1 MLSRRHLRIKVLQS
15 LYALQA
21 AREADY
27 QLAVDFIVESFKP
40 DLNSMTPQDPVKLEG
55 MRKITTMLLEEHYR
69 SGDISKDEDAPAEA
83 IVTAK
88 NALKYY
94 QDLYR
99 KDKQRIARQLTPEV
113 EAIYNSY
120 LLLLQLFIEL
130 GSLSQGE
137 RERQYDDPDSNPL
150 AKLSGFDTNQVV
162 IALTQSTVLQ
172 DEFIRRGITWG
183 EHATGL
189 VRKLFREVFRQDEVY
204 RAYCAQKKHTIEED
218 QQLMQ
223 HALKEVILKNEE
235 VINFFELNDLYWSE
249 NGDLARK
256 MTNKTLKSATEPE
269 GVQLSPLTDDWE
281 EDRYFME
288 ELFEQTVT
296 RNDEYEQLV
305 AEPLKNWD
313 LERLAP
319 MDYLILKMSV
329 SEMVN
334 FPGIPVKVTINEAIE
349 IAKEYSTP
357 KSGKFVNGILDTLSK
372 KLVKE
377 GKVRKSGRGLL
388 DNK

>member
-27 QLAVDFIVESFKP
+27 QLAIDFITESFKP
-40 DLNSMTPQDPVKLEG
+40 NLNTMAPQDPVKLEG
-55 MRKITTMLLEEHYR
+55 MRKITTILLDEHHR
-69 SGDISKDEDAPAEA
+69 KGEISKDEDAPAEA

-94 QDLYR
+94 LDLFR
-99 KDKQRIARQLTPEV
+99 KDKQRIAKQLTPEV
-113 EAIYNSY
+113 EAIYNTY

-130 GSLSQGE
+130 GSFSQAE
-137 RERQYDDPDSNPL
+137 RERQYDDPDSNPI
-150 AKLSGFDTNQVV
+150 AKLAGFDTNRVV
-162 IALTQSTVLQ
+162 IALTESKGLQ
-172 DEFIRRGITWG
+172 NEFIRKGITWG
-183 EHATGL
+183 NEVNGL
-189 VRKLFREVFRQDEVY
+189 IRKLFRDVFRQDETY
-204 RAYCAQKKHTIEED
+204 RAYCTQKNHTVEED

-223 HALKEVILKNEE
+223 HALREVVLKNDE
-235 VINFFELNDLYWSE
+235 VTSFFELKDLYWSE

-256 MTNKTLKSATEPE
+256 MVSKTLKSATEPD
-269 GVQLSPLTDDWE
+269 GVLLVPLTDDWE

-296 RNDEYEQLV
+296 YNDEYEGYIS
-305 AEPLKNWD
+305 EPLKNWD
-313 LERLAP
+313 VERLSA

-329 SEMVN
+329 SEMIN

-372 KLVKE
+372 NLIKE
-377 GKVRKSGRGLL
+377 GKIRKSGRGLL

>member
-27 QLAVDFIVESFKP
+27 QLAIDFITESFKP

-55 MRKITTMLLEEHYR
+55 MRKITTLLLEENYR
-69 SGDISKDEDAPAEA
+69 KGAIPDDEETPSEA
-83 IVTAK
+83 IVTAR

-94 QDLYR
+94 EDLYK
-99 KDKQRIARQLTPEV
+99 KDKRRLSRQLTPEV
-113 EAIYNSY
+113 EAIYSAY

-130 GSLSQGE
+130 SSLSKTE
-137 RERQYDDPDSNPL
+137 RERQYDDPDSNPI
-150 AKLSGFDTNQVV
+150 AKLSGFDTNRAV
-162 IALTQSTVLQ
+162 IALSESKKLES
-172 DEFIRRGITWG
+172 EFIRKGISWG
-183 EHATGL
+183 NEVTGL
-189 VRKLFREVFRQDEVY
+189 IRKLFRDVFRQDETY
-204 RAYCAQKKHTIEED
+204 RAYCAQKTHTPEED
-218 QQLMQ
+218 QQLVLYS
-223 HALKEVILKNEE
+223 LKEVILKNEE

-256 MTNKTLKSATEPE
+256 MTNKTLKSATESDV
-269 GVQLSPLTDDWE
+269 VQIIPLTNDWE
-281 EDRYFME
+281 EDSSFMQ
-288 ELFEQTVT
+288 ELFDETVN
-296 RNDEYEQLV
+296 RNDEFEAII

-313 LERLAP
+313 LERLSA

-329 SEMVN
+329 SEMVS
-334 FPGIPVKVTINEAIE
+334 FPGIPVKVSINEAIE
-349 IAKEYSTP
+349 IAKDYSTP

-372 KLVKE
+372 TLIKE
-377 GKVRKSGRGLL
+377 GKIRKSGRGLL

>member
-55 MRKITTMLLEEHYR
+55 MRKITTMLLEENYR
-69 SGDISKDEDAPAEA
+69 GGDISKDEDAPAEA

-150 AKLSGFDTNQVV
+150 SKLSGFDTNQVV
-162 IALTQSTVLQ
+162 VALTQSTVLQ
-172 DEFIRRGITWG
+172 DEFIRRGISWG
-183 EHATGL
+183 EHATGM

-204 RAYCAQKKHTIEED
+204 RAYCAQKKHTVEED

>member
-27 QLAVDFIVESFKP
+27 QLAVDFIVESYKP

-55 MRKITTMLLEEHYR
+55 MRKITTLLLEENYR
-69 SGDISKDEDAPAEA
+69 SGQISNDEDAPPQA
-83 IVTAK
+83 IVVAK

-94 QDLYR
+94 EDLFR
-99 KDKQRIARQLTPEV
+99 KDKQRISKQLTPEV
-113 EAIYNSY
+113 EAIYNTY

-130 GSLSQGE
+130 GSLSQAE
-137 RERQYDDPDSNPL
+137 RERQYDNPDNNPI
-150 AKLSGFDTNQVV
+150 AKVAGFDTNRVV

-172 DEFIRRGITWG
+172 DEFIRRGTTWG
-183 EHATGL
+183 VETTGL
-189 VRKLFREVFRQDEVY
+189 IRKLFRDVFRQDETY
-204 RAYCAQKKHTIEED
+204 RAYCAVKQHTAEED

-223 HALKEVILKNEE
+223 HALREVVLKNEE
-235 VINFFELNDLYWSE
+235 VINYFELKDLYWAE

-256 MTNKTLKSATEPE
+256 MVIKTLKSTTDAN
-269 GVQLSPLTDDWE
+269 GLQLLPLTGDWE

-288 ELFEQTVT
+288 ELFEQTIT
-296 RNDEYEQLV
+296 NNDEYEAII

-313 LERLAP
+313 SDRLSAL
-319 MDYLILKMSV
+319 DYLILKMGV
-329 SEMVN
+329 SEMIN
-334 FPGIPVKVTINEAIE
+334 FPAIPVKVTINEALE

-357 KSGKFVNGILDTLSK
+357 KSSKFVNGILDTLSK
-372 KLVKE
+372 KLINE
-377 GKVRKSGRGLL
+377 GKIRKSGRGLL

>member
-1 MLSRRHLRIKVLQS
+1 MLSRRHLRVKVLQS

-27 QLAVDFIVESFKP
+27 QLSIDFIMESFKP
-40 DLNSMTPQDPVKLEG
+40 DLNSMTPQDPLKLEG
-55 MRKITTMLLEEHYR
+55 MRKITTLLLEENYR
-69 SGDISKDEDAPAEA
+69 KGDIAQDEDTPPTAY
-83 IVTAK
+83 VTAK
-88 NALKYY
+88 NALRYY
-94 QDLYR
+94 QDLFK
-99 KDKQRIARQLTPEV
+99 KDKQRISRQLTPEV
-113 EAIYNSY
+113 EAIYNTY

-137 RERQYDDPDSNPL
+137 RERQYDDPDNKPL
-150 AKLSGFDTNQVV
+150 SKIAGFDTNRVV
-162 IALTQSTVLQ
+162 IALAESKTLEN
-172 DEFIRRGITWG
+172 EFIRRGITWG
-183 EHATGL
+183 KETTGL
-189 VRKLFREVFRQDEVY
+189 VRTLFRDVFRNDDTY
-204 RAYCAQKKHTIEED
+204 RAYCETKEHTPEED
-218 QQLMQ
+218 LQLMLN
-223 HALKEVILKNEE
+223 ALKDVILKNEE
-235 VINFFELNDLYWSE
+235 VVNFFELNDLYWSE

-256 MTNKTLKSATEPE
+256 MANKSLKSTIEE
-269 GVQLSPLTDDWE
+269 TGLQLIPLTDDWE
-281 EDRYFME
+281 EDRFFME
-288 ELFEQTVT
+288 ELFEQTIT
-296 RNDEYEQLV
+296 RNDEIEQII

-329 SEMVN
+329 SEMMS

-372 KLVKE
+372 TLIKE

>member
-27 QLAVDFIVESFKP
+27 QLAIDFITESFKP
-40 DLNSMTPQDPVKLEG
+40 NLNTMTPQDPVKLEG
-55 MRKITTMLLEEHYR
+55 MRKITTLLLDEHHR
-69 SGDISKDEDAPAEA
+69 KGEISNDEDAPAEA

-94 QDLYR
+94 LDLFR
-99 KDKQRIARQLTPEV
+99 KDKQRIAKQLTPEV
-113 EAIYNSY
+113 EAIHNTY

-130 GSLSQGE
+130 GSFSQAE
-137 RERQYDDPDSNPL
+137 RERQYDDPDNNPI
-150 AKLSGFDTNQVV
+150 AKSAGFDTNRVV
-162 IALTQSTVLQ
+162 IALTESKGLQ
-172 DEFIRRGITWG
+172 NEFIRKGIMWG
-183 EHATGL
+183 NEVNGL
-189 VRKLFREVFRQDEVY
+189 IRKLFRDVFRQDEVY
-204 RAYCAQKKHTIEED
+204 RAYCAQKDHTVEED

-223 HALKEVILKNEE
+223 HALREVILKNEE
-235 VINFFELNDLYWSE
+235 VISFFELKDLYWSE

-256 MTNKTLKSATEPE
+256 MVSKTLKSATEPD
-269 GVQLSPLTDDWE
+269 GVLLVPLTDDWE

-296 RNDEYEQLV
+296 YNDEYEGFIT
-305 AEPLKNWD
+305 EPLKNWD
-313 LERLAP
+313 VERLSAI
-319 MDYLILKMSV
+319 DYLILKMSV
-329 SEMVN
+329 SEMIN

-372 KLVKE
+372 NLIKE
-377 GKVRKSGRGLL
+377 GKIRKSGRGLL

>member
-15 LYALQA
+15 LYSLQA

-27 QLAVDFIVESFKP
+27 QLAIDFIVESYKP
-40 DLNSMTPQDPVKLEG
+40 DLNSMAPQDPVKLEG
-55 MRKITTMLLEEHYR
+55 MRKMTILLLEENHR
-69 SGDISKDEDAPAEA
+69 SGQIADDEDAPAPA
-83 IVTAK
+83 IAMAK

-94 QDLYR
+94 QDLFR
-99 KDKQRIARQLTPEV
+99 KDKQRIAKQLTPEV
-113 EAIYNSY
+113 EAIYNAY
-120 LLLLQLFIEL
+120 LLLLQLFVEL

-137 RERQYDDPDSNPL
+137 RERQYDNPDNNPI
-150 AKLSGFDTNQVV
+150 AKASGFDTNRIV
-162 IALTQSTVLQ
+162 IGLAKSTVLQ
-172 DEFIRRGITWG
+172 NEFIRRGTTWG
-183 EHATGL
+183 VESTGL
-189 VRKLFREVFRQDEVY
+189 VRKLFRDVFRQDETY
-204 RAYCAQKKHTIEED
+204 RAYCAVKAHTVEED

-223 HALKEVILKNEE
+223 HALREVILKSEE
-235 VINFFELNDLYWSE
+235 VVSYFELKDLYWSE

-256 MTNKTLKSATEPE
+256 MVIKTLKLVTETDDF
-269 GVQLSPLTDDWE
+269 QLLPLTDDWD

-296 RNDEYEQLV
+296 NNDEYESII

-313 LERLAP
+313 LDQLSA

-329 SEMVN
+329 SEMIN

-357 KSGKFVNGILDTLSK
+357 KSSKFVNGILDTLSK
-372 KLVKE
+372 NLIKE
-377 GKVRKSGRGLL
+377 GKIRKSGRGLL

>member
-1 MLSRRHLRIKVLQS
+1 MLSRRHLRVKVLQS

-27 QLAVDFIVESFKP
+27 QLAIDFITESFKP
-40 DLNSMTPQDPVKLEG
+40 NLNSMTPQDPLKLEG
-55 MRKITTMLLEEHYR
+55 MRKMTTLLLEENYR
-69 SGDISKDEDAPAEA
+69 KGDITQDEDTPPTA
-83 IVTAK
+83 IVTAR
-88 NALKYY
+88 NALRYY
-94 QDLYR
+94 QDLFK
-99 KDKQRIARQLTPEV
+99 KDKQRISRQLTPEV
-113 EAIYNSY
+113 EAIYNTY

-137 RERQYDDPDSNPL
+137 RERQYDDPDNKPL
-150 AKLSGFDTNQVV
+150 SKVAGFDTNRVV
-162 IALTQSTVLQ
+162 IALAESKTLEN
-172 DEFIRRGITWG
+172 EFIRRGITWG
-183 EHATGL
+183 KETTGL
-189 VRKLFREVFRQDEVY
+189 VRTLFRDVFRNDDAY
-204 RAYCAQKKHTIEED
+204 RAYCETKEHTPEED
-218 QQLMQ
+218 LQLMLN
-223 HALKEVILKNEE
+223 ALKDVILKNEE
-235 VINFFELNDLYWSE
+235 VVTFFELNDLYWSE

-256 MTNKTLKSATEPE
+256 MANKSLKSTIEE
-269 GVQLSPLTDDWE
+269 TGLQLVPLTDDWE
-281 EDRYFME
+281 EDRFFME
-288 ELFEQTVT
+288 ELFEQTIS
-296 RNDEYEQLV
+296 RNDEIEQII

-329 SEMVN
+329 SEMMS

-372 KLVKE
+372 TLIKE

>member
-55 MRKITTMLLEEHYR
+55 MRKITTMLLEENYR

-150 AKLSGFDTNQVV
+150 AKWSGFDTNQVV
-162 IALTQSTVLQ
+162 VALTQSTVLQ

>member
-27 QLAVDFIVESFKP
+27 QLAVDFITESFKP
-40 DLNSMTPQDPVKLEG
+40 DLNTMTPQDPVKLEG
-55 MRKITTMLLEEHYR
+55 MRKITTLLLEENYR
-69 SGDISKDEDAPAEA
+69 SGQISNDEDAPAEA
-83 IVTAK
+83 IVNAK

-94 QDLYR
+94 LDLFR
-99 KDKQRIARQLTPEV
+99 KDKQRIAKQLTPEV
-113 EAIYNSY
+113 EAIYNTY
-120 LLLLQLFIEL
+120 LLLLQLFVEL
-130 GSLSQGE
+130 GSLSQSE
-137 RERQYDDPDSNPL
+137 RERQYDDPDTNPV
-150 AKLSGFDTNQVV
+150 AKLAGFDTNRAVK
-162 IALTQSTVLQ
+162 ALTESVALQ
-172 DEFIRRGITWG
+172 NEFVRRGITWG
-183 EHATGL
+183 AETTGL
-189 VRKLFREVFRQDEVY
+189 LRKLFRDVFRQEETY
-204 RAYCAQKKHTIEED
+204 RAYCAQKVHTPEED

-223 HALKEVILKNEE
+223 HALREVVLKNEE
-235 VINFFELNDLYWSE
+235 VINFFELKDLYWSE
-249 NGDLARK
+249 NGELARK
-256 MTNKTLKSATEPE
+256 MVSKTLKSATEPE
-269 GVQLSPLTDDWE
+269 GVQLVPLTDDWD

-296 RNDEYEQLV
+296 FNDEYEGYI

-313 LERLAP
+313 VERLSA

-329 SEMVN
+329 AEMVN
-334 FPGIPVKVTINEAIE
+334 FPAIPVKVTINEAIE

-372 KLVKE
+372 TLIKE
-377 GKVRKSGRGLL
+377 GKIRKSGRGLL

>member
-1 MLSRRHLRIKVLQS
+1 MLSRRHLRVKVLQS

-27 QLAVDFIVESFKP
+27 QLSIDFIMESFKP
-40 DLNSMTPQDPVKLEG
+40 DLNSMTPQDPLKLEG
-55 MRKITTMLLEEHYR
+55 MRKMTTLLLEENYR
-69 SGDISKDEDAPAEA
+69 KGDIAQDEDTPPTAY
-83 IVTAK
+83 VTAK
-88 NALKYY
+88 NALRYY
-94 QDLYR
+94 QDLFK
-99 KDKQRIARQLTPEV
+99 KDKQRISRQLTPEV
-113 EAIYNSY
+113 EAIYNTY

-137 RERQYDDPDSNPL
+137 RERQYDDPDNKPL
-150 AKLSGFDTNQVV
+150 SKVAGFDTNRVV
-162 IALTQSTVLQ
+162 IALAESKTLEN
-172 DEFIRRGITWG
+172 EFIRRGITWG
-183 EHATGL
+183 KETTGL
-189 VRKLFREVFRQDEVY
+189 VRTLFRDVFRNDDAY
-204 RAYCAQKKHTIEED
+204 RAYCETKEHTPEED
-218 QQLMQ
+218 LQLMLN
-223 HALKEVILKNEE
+223 ALKDVILKNEE
-235 VINFFELNDLYWSE
+235 VVNFFELNDLYWSE

-256 MTNKTLKSATEPE
+256 MANKSLKSTIEE
-269 GVQLSPLTDDWE
+269 TGLQLIPLTDDWE
-281 EDRYFME
+281 EDRFFME
-288 ELFEQTVT
+288 ELFEQTIS
-296 RNDEYEQLV
+296 RNDEIEQII

-329 SEMVN
+329 SEMMS

-372 KLVKE
+372 TLIKE

>member
-27 QLAVDFIVESFKP
+27 QLAIDFITESFKP

-55 MRKITTMLLEEHYR
+55 MRKITTLLLEENYR
-69 SGDISKDEDAPAEA
+69 KGAIPDDEETPSEA
-83 IVTAK
+83 IVTAR

-94 QDLYR
+94 EDLYK
-99 KDKQRIARQLTPEV
+99 KDKRRLSRQLTPEV
-113 EAIYNSY
+113 EAIYSAY

-130 GSLSQGE
+130 SFLSKTE
-137 RERQYDDPDSNPL
+137 RERQYDDPDSNPI
-150 AKLSGFDTNQVV
+150 AKLSGFDTNRAV
-162 IALTQSTVLQ
+162 IALSESKKLES
-172 DEFIRRGITWG
+172 EFIRKGISWG
-183 EHATGL
+183 NEVTGL
-189 VRKLFREVFRQDEVY
+189 IRKLFRDVFRQDETY
-204 RAYCAQKKHTIEED
+204 RAYCAQKTHTPEED
-218 QQLMQ
+218 QQLVLYS
-223 HALKEVILKNEE
+223 LKEVILKNEE

-256 MTNKTLKSATEPE
+256 MTNKTLKSATESDV
-269 GVQLSPLTDDWE
+269 VQIIPLTNDWE
-281 EDRYFME
+281 EDSSFMQ
-288 ELFEQTVT
+288 ELFDETVN
-296 RNDEYEQLV
+296 RNDEFEAII

-313 LERLAP
+313 LERLSA

-329 SEMVN
+329 SEMVS
-334 FPGIPVKVTINEAIE
+334 FPGIPVKVSINEAIE
-349 IAKEYSTP
+349 IAKDYSTP

-372 KLVKE
+372 TLIKE
-377 GKVRKSGRGLL
+377 GKIRKSGRGLL

>member
-55 MRKITTMLLEEHYR
+55 MRKITTMLLEENYR

-130 GSLSQGE
+130 GSLSQAE

-162 IALTQSTVLQ
+162 VALTQSTVLQ

-204 RAYCAQKKHTIEED
+204 RAYCAQKKHSVEED

>member
-55 MRKITTMLLEEHYR
+55 MRKITTMLLEENYR

-130 GSLSQGE
+130 GSLSQAE

-150 AKLSGFDTNQVV
+150 AKLAGFDTNQVV
-162 IALTQSTVLQ
+162 VALTQSTVLQ

>member
-55 MRKITTMLLEEHYR
+55 MRKITTMLLEENYR

-130 GSLSQGE
+130 GSLSQAE

-162 IALTQSTVLQ
+162 VALTQSTVLQ

>member
-1 MLSRRHLRIKVLQS
+1 MLSRRHLRVKVLQS

-27 QLAVDFIVESFKP
+27 QLALDFIAESFKP
-40 DLNSMTPQDPVKLEG
+40 DLNSMTPQDPLKLEG
-55 MRKITTMLLEEHYR
+55 MRKMTTLLLEENYR
-69 SGDISKDEDAPAEA
+69 KGDITQDDDLPPTAF
-83 IVTAK
+83 VTAK
-88 NALKYY
+88 NALRYY
-94 QDLYR
+94 QDLFK
-99 KDKQRIARQLTPEV
+99 KDKQRISRQLTPEV
-113 EAIYNSY
+113 EAIYNTY

-137 RERQYDDPDSNPL
+137 RERQYDDPDNKPL
-150 AKLSGFDTNQVV
+150 SKIAGFDTNRVV
-162 IALTQSTVLQ
+162 IALTESKTLEN
-172 DEFIRRGITWG
+172 EFIRRGITWG
-183 EHATGL
+183 KETTGL
-189 VRKLFREVFRQDEVY
+189 VRTLFRDVFRNDDAY
-204 RAYCAQKKHTIEED
+204 RAYCETKEHTPEED
-218 QQLMQ
+218 LQLMLN
-223 HALKEVILKNEE
+223 ALKEVILKNEE
-235 VINFFELNDLYWSE
+235 VVTFFELNDLYWSE

-256 MTNKTLKSATEPE
+256 MANKSLKSTIEE
-269 GVQLSPLTDDWE
+269 TGLQLIPLTDDWE
-281 EDRYFME
+281 EDRFFME
-288 ELFEQTVT
+288 ELFEQTIT
-296 RNDEYEQLV
+296 RNDEIEQII

-329 SEMVN
+329 SEMMS

-372 KLVKE
+372 TLIKD
-377 GKVRKSGRGLL
+377 GKIRKSGRGLL

>member
-21 AREADY
+21 AREADF
-27 QLAVDFIVESFKP
+27 QLAIDFVTESFKP

-55 MRKITTMLLEEHYR
+55 MRKITTLLLEENYR
-69 SGDISKDEDAPAEA
+69 KGQISDDEDAPAEA
-83 IVTAK
+83 IVTAR

-94 QDLYR
+94 QDLFR
-99 KDKQRIARQLTPEV
+99 KDKQRIAKQLTPEV

-130 GSLSQGE
+130 GSFSQAE
-137 RERQYDDPDSNPL
+137 RERQYDDPDSNPI
-150 AKLSGFDTNQVV
+150 AKLAGFDTNSV
-162 IALTQSTVLQ
+162 IIGLTESKALQN
-172 DEFIRRGITWG
+172 EFIRRGTTWG
-183 EHATGL
+183 EGVNDL
-189 VRKLFREVFRQDEVY
+189 IRKLFRDIFRQDETY
-204 RAYCAQKKHTIEED
+204 RAYCAQKEHTVEED

-223 HALKEVILKNEE
+223 HALREVVLKNED
-235 VINFFELNDLYWSE
+235 VINFFELKDLYWSE

-256 MTNKTLKSATEPE
+256 MTNKTLKSATEVS
-269 GVQLSPLTDDWE
+269 GVQLVPLTDDWE

-296 RNDEYEQLV
+296 YNDVYEGYI

-313 LERLAP
+313 LERLSA

-329 SEMVN
+329 SEMIN

-349 IAKEYSTP
+349 LAKEYSTP

-372 KLVKE
+372 NLIKE
-377 GKVRKSGRGLL
+377 GIVRKSGRGLL

>member
-1 MLSRRHLRIKVLQS
+1 MLSRRHLRVKVLQS

-27 QLAVDFIVESFKP
+27 QLAIDFITESFKP

-55 MRKITTMLLEEHYR
+55 MRKITTLLLEENYR
-69 SGDISKDEDAPAEA
+69 KGDITQDEDTPPTAF
-83 IVTAK
+83 VTAK

-94 QDLYR
+94 QDLFK

-130 GSLSQGE
+130 GALSQNE
-137 RERQYDDPDSNPL
+137 RERQYDDPDNKPL
-150 AKLSGFDTNQVV
+150 SKNAGFDTNRVV
-162 IALTQSTVLQ
+162 IALSESKKLEN
-172 DEFIRRGITWG
+172 EFIRRGITWG
-183 EHATGL
+183 KETTGL
-189 VRKLFREVFRQDEVY
+189 VRKLFRDVFRNDDAY
-204 RAYCAQKKHTIEED
+204 RAYCENKKHTPEED
-218 QQLMQ
+218 LQLILN
-223 HALKEVILKNEE
+223 ALKDVILKNEE
-235 VINFFELNDLYWSE
+235 VTGFFELGDLYWSE

-256 MTNKTLKSATEPE
+256 MANKTLKSTIEAD
-269 GVQLSPLTDDWE
+269 GLQMVPLTDDWE
-281 EDRYFME
+281 EDRFFME

-296 RNDEYEQLV
+296 RNDEYEQFI

-313 LERLAP
+313 LDRLAP

-329 SEMVN
+329 SEMMN

-372 KLVKE
+372 TLIRE
-377 GKVRKSGRGLL
+377 GKIRKSGRGLL

>member
-21 AREADY
+21 AREADF
-27 QLAVDFIVESFKP
+27 QLAIDFITESFKP
-40 DLNSMTPQDPVKLEG
+40 NLNTMTPQDPVKLEG
-55 MRKITTMLLEEHYR
+55 MRKITTLLLEENHR
-69 SGDISKDEDAPAEA
+69 SGQISNDEDAPAEA

-94 QDLYR
+94 LDLFR
-99 KDKQRIARQLTPEV
+99 KDKQRIAKQLTPEV
-113 EAIYNSY
+113 EAIYNTY

-130 GSLSQGE
+130 GSFSQAE
-137 RERQYDDPDSNPL
+137 RERQYDDPDSNPI
-150 AKLSGFDTNQVV
+150 AKLAGFDTNRVV
-162 IALTQSTVLQ
+162 IALTESKGLQ
-172 DEFIRRGITWG
+172 NEFIRKGITWG
-183 EHATGL
+183 NEVTGL
-189 VRKLFREVFRQDEVY
+189 IRKLFRDVFRQDETY
-204 RAYCAQKKHTIEED
+204 RAYCAQKNHTVEED

-223 HALKEVILKNEE
+223 HALREVILKNDE
-235 VINFFELNDLYWSE
+235 VTSFFELKDLYWSE

-256 MTNKTLKSATEPE
+256 MVSKTLKSATEPD
-269 GVQLSPLTDDWE
+269 GVLLVPLTDDWD

-296 RNDEYEQLV
+296 YNDDYEGFI

-313 LERLAP
+313 VERLSA

-329 SEMVN
+329 SEMIN
-334 FPGIPVKVTINEAIE
+334 FPAIPVKVTINEAIE

-372 KLVKE
+372 NLIKE
-377 GKVRKSGRGLL
+377 GKIRKSGRGLL

>member
-55 MRKITTMLLEEHYR
+55 MRKITTMLLEENYR

-130 GSLSQGE
+130 GSLSQAE

-150 AKLSGFDTNQVV
+150 AKLAGFDTNQVV

>member
-21 AREADY
+21 AREADF
-27 QLAVDFIVESFKP
+27 QLAIDFITESFKP
-40 DLNSMTPQDPVKLEG
+40 NLNSMTPQDPVKLEG
-55 MRKITTMLLEEHYR
+55 MRKITTLLLEENYR
-69 SGDISKDEDAPAEA
+69 KGQISDDEDAPAEA
-83 IVTAK
+83 IVTAR

-94 QDLYR
+94 QDLFR
-99 KDKQRIARQLTPEV
+99 KDKQRIAKQLTPEV

-130 GSLSQGE
+130 GSFSQAE
-137 RERQYDDPDSNPL
+137 RERQYDDPDSNPI
-150 AKLSGFDTNQVV
+150 AKLAGFDTNSV
-162 IALTQSTVLQ
+162 IIRLTESKALQN
-172 DEFIRRGITWG
+172 EFIRRGTTWG
-183 EHATGL
+183 EGVNDL
-189 VRKLFREVFRQDEVY
+189 IRKLFRDIFRQDETY
-204 RAYCAQKKHTIEED
+204 RAYCAQKEHTIEED

-223 HALKEVILKNEE
+223 HALREVVLKNED
-235 VINFFELNDLYWSE
+235 VISFFELKDLYWSE

-256 MTNKTLKSATEPE
+256 MTNKTLKSATDEG
-269 GVQLSPLTDDWE
+269 GVQLVPLTDDWE

-296 RNDEYEQLV
+296 YNDVYEGYI

-313 LERLAP
+313 LERLSA

-329 SEMVN
+329 SEMIN

-372 KLVKE
+372 NLIKE
-377 GKVRKSGRGLL
+377 GILRKSGRGLL

>member
-27 QLAVDFIVESFKP
+27 QLAIDFITESFKP

-55 MRKITTMLLEEHYR
+55 MRKITTLLLEENYR
-69 SGDISKDEDAPAEA
+69 KGAIPDDEETPSEA
-83 IVTAK
+83 IVTAR

-94 QDLYR
+94 EDLYK
-99 KDKQRIARQLTPEV
+99 KDKRRLSRQLTPEV
-113 EAIYNSY
+113 EAIYSAY

-130 GSLSQGE
+130 SFLSKTE
-137 RERQYDDPDSNPL
+137 RERQYDDPDSNPI
-150 AKLSGFDTNQVV
+150 AKLSGFDTNRAV
-162 IALTQSTVLQ
+162 IALSESKKLES
-172 DEFIRRGITWG
+172 EFIRKGISWG
-183 EHATGL
+183 NEVTGL
-189 VRKLFREVFRQDEVY
+189 IRKLFRDVFRQDETY
-204 RAYCAQKKHTIEED
+204 RAYCAQKTHTPEED
-218 QQLMQ
+218 QQLVLYS
-223 HALKEVILKNEE
+223 LKEVILKNEE

-256 MTNKTLKSATEPE
+256 MTNKTLKSATE
-269 GVQLSPLTDDWE
+269 GDVVQIIPLTNDWE
-281 EDRYFME
+281 EDSSFMQ
-288 ELFEQTVT
+288 ELFDETVN
-296 RNDEYEQLV
+296 RNDEFEAII

-313 LERLAP
+313 LERLSA

-329 SEMVN
+329 SEMVS
-334 FPGIPVKVTINEAIE
+334 FPGIPVKVSINEAIE
-349 IAKEYSTP
+349 IAKDYSTP

-372 KLVKE
+372 TLIKE
-377 GKVRKSGRGLL
+377 GKIRKSGRGLL